1 MTETT
6 TLTPTDP
13 TTTTASTDVT
23 TTTAS
28 TPATT
33 DAVDTSSRAQ
43 PANAASSLVLV
54 PAVDLTEDATGVT
67 LVADVPGAS
76 REALQIDVDGD
87 TLTLDAP
94 FTLSDAANAE
104 AAYAEVQARRYH
116 RSFTLSRDLDT
127 SRIEATLKDGVLNLR
142 VPKQVKALPRRIEV
156 LAA

>member
-1 MTETT
+1 MTDIT
-6 TLTPTDP
+6 TLTAGNP
-13 TTTTASTDVT
+13 STEVT
-23 TTTAS
+23 TSTVS
-28 TPATT
+28 TPAGPT
-33 DAVDTSSRAQ
+33 
-43 PANAASSLVLV
+43 NSLVLV
-54 PAVDLTEDATGVT
+54 PAVDVTEDAAGVT

-116 RSFTLSRDLDT
+116 RRFTLSRDLDT

-142 VPKQVKALPRRIEV
+142 VPKQVQALPRRIEV